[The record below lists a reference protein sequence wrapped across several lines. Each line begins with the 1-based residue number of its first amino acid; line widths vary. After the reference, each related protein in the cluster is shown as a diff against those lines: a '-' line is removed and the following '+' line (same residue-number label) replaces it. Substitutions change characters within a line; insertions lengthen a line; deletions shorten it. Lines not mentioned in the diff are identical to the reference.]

1 MINADLGFILSLQ
14 VESEG
19 VTMDQKINKS
29 QKDWKYELLLLSENS
44 LWVSLSHLSSID
56 NRY

>member
-19 VTMDQKINKS
+19 VTMDRKINKS